1 VDDIRAG
8 ARTRRQGKGV
18 LKGSSEFALHLF
30 AVRFK
35 DCPIPDYR
43 ERKWTVKIP
52 GYMASSSES
61 ALGIGN
67 GLARL
72 GLTVEVHLDEDHPA
86 RSSIRAA
93 DVGE

>member
-1 VDDIRAG
+1 MRP
-8 ARTRRQGKGV
+8 
-18 LKGSSEFALHLF
+18 HLF
-30 AVRFK
+30 SVRLN
-35 DCPIPDYR
+35 DCPILDYR
-43 ERKWTVKIP
+43 QKKWTVKTA
-52 GYMASSSES
+52 GFVASSSES
-61 ALGIGN
+61 ALRVGN